1 MKHFYGDNHM
11 DLVVLICKP
20 STEEEAV
27 GLQTTTTL
35 PTKQSEILVF

>member
-1 MKHFYGDNHM
+1 MK